1 MHGER
6 GDNLSNGS
14 KIIENDP
21 LVDAH
26 YVIRFN
32 RVMVQDKLWVLM
44 PKVERKN
51 RILIMAKLVLR
62 KKLSRIGIRMFR

>member
-1 MHGER
+1 MHGKR

-14 KIIENDP
+14 KIIENDL

-51 RILIMAKLVLR
+51 RINYGEISPEKEIKSHR
-62 KKLSRIGIRMFR
+62 N